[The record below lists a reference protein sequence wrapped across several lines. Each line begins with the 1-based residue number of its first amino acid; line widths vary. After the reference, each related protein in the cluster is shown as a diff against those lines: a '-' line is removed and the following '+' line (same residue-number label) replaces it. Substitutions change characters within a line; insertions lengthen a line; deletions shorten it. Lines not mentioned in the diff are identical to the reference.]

1 MEGVCKRMMS
11 KMRVFQFH
19 QTLAAA
25 ATLLL
30 HAGLIASLWVGTSG
44 KVRSKVAEKPIPVQ
58 LLQESPQDVAAVY
71 GRASHPEP
79 QVPVNENTI
88 PRPKPT
94 KPISKNTQETRPV
107 VAPPVPES
115 VIDCRHM
122 DETACSPCL
131 AEPKI
136 CKACCQ
142 ASEKPGAGG
151 TDPDVMSSPAG
162 TCVTPPCAPT
172 DPCSPEVLAEM
183 TSSFCPRVRSSIY
196 AHLGTIRLTVP
207 EDATLSARIQVTVN
221 ATGALKLEGMLSSS
235 GHPAFDQSVRDS
247 VAKAAAV
254 VPPARL
260 LLCVAARGCI
270 FPVTIG
276 ANKAPSAVAPSS
288 SSENEP

>member
-1 MEGVCKRMMS
+1 MLS
-11 KMRVFQFH
+11 QMRDFRFH
-19 QTLAAA
+19 QMMAAA
-25 ATLLL
+25 VTVLL
-30 HAGLIASLWVGTSG
+30 HAGLIAAVWVGTSG
-44 KVRSKVAEKPIPVQ
+44 KVRPQVAEKPIPVQ

-71 GRASHPEP
+71 GRASQSEP
-79 QVPVNENTI
+79 QVPVNDTTI
-88 PRPKPT
+88 PLPKPT
-94 KPISKNTQETRPV
+94 KKVSKHTQETHPV

-115 VIDCRHM
+115 VVDCRYM

-151 TDPDVMSSPAG
+151 TDADVMSSPVG

-172 DPCSPEVLAEM
+172 DPCSKEVMAEM

-260 LLCVAARGCI
+260 LHCAAARGCI

-288 SSENEP
+288 SENEP